1 MCLTPRWQITPIK
14 WPLKWSEDMTN
25 EERKEEKSP
34 QSNGV
39 GWFLLPV
46 VIHFLALVWV
56 CPIASLNV

>member
-1 MCLTPRWQITPIK
+1 MP
-14 WPLKWSEDMTN
+14 N
-25 EERKEEKSP
+25 VERKEEKDP

-56 CPIASLNV
+56 CPVASLNVGLLQSSIIISPLTIK